1 MTISFA
7 RSGFL
12 STEDDESPGNYGLLD
27 QVRALEWVRDNVRY
41 FGGMNDSVTVMG
53 SGAGGV
59 SAHLLML
66 TPLTRGASVYYDH
79 SGKVILY
86 NRHPVVESAPASRE
100 TAYRK

>member
-1 MTISFA
+1 MTLSIQT
-7 RSGFL
+7 GFL

-53 SGAGGV
+53 SGAGGT
-59 SAHLLML
+59 SAHLLLL

-79 SGKVILY
+79 SCKLVWY
-86 NRHPVVESAPASRE
+86 S
-100 TAYRK
+100 